1 MSGFK
6 GAERILKIMRDKRS
20 IRNVSIIAHIDHG
33 KTTLTDLLL
42 ARAGLIPYSL
52 AGEARVLDYLEEE
65 QRRGITIKSANI
77 SLAYNINGREYVINL
92 VDTPGHVD
100 FTGRVTRA
108 LRAVDGAVVLVDA
121 VEGVM
126 AQTEVVTR
134 QALGERVKPVLF
146 INKVDRLI
154 RELRLPA
161 EEIQKR
167 ILHIIQEFNGLIDL
181 YGEPEFRDKWKV
193 SISRGD
199 VVIGSALHKWGL
211 TLKTAIERGVRFSD
225 IINMY
230 LSGSWRDLQEI
241 IPLHEAILRL
251 IIEKIPSPVEAQK
264 YRIPKIWRGD
274 LSSDVGRAM
283 LECDP
288 GGPTAICVAS
298 VKVDPKEGLIATGRI
313 FSGKIE
319 DGDRVYLL
327 SAGKECVV
335 RQVSVYMGA
344 VREHVGWMD
353 SGNIVALSG
362 LEPLRAGE
370 TIIDPAYREGAIPF
384 ERIQYVSEPV
394 VAVSIEPKSPSDLQR
409 LLNALNVLLIE
420 DPNLTVTINRE
431 TGEYLLSGIGELHL
445 DIAVKSIGEIEPGL
459 EVIVSKPMISYRES
473 VSDVGDVFTASS
485 LNRLNKIS
493 VRVRPLDERGSAQ
506 IYGKIILSDENRNVL
521 VDLTES
527 VLSGEC
533 LEAIIDGFR
542 WACRSGPLC
551 GEPLRDL
558 VVELVEARLCG
569 EPSQGGYAQIMPAV
583 RRAIIGS
590 ILTARPVLLEPIY
603 GIQVSAPTERIGDVI
618 NLIVRR
624 RGRISS
630 VSDKGLFSVIN
641 GFIPV
646 AESFGLADEMRAV
659 SSGRAFWQSYFSH
672 WERVPGEHAA
682 HIIRSIRLRKG
693 LSAEIPR
700 AKDFMD

>member
-1 MSGFK
+1 
-6 GAERILKIMRDKRS
+6 
-20 IRNVSIIAHIDHG
+20 
-33 KTTLTDLLL
+33 
-42 ARAGLIPYSL
+42 
-52 AGEARVLDYLEEE
+52 
-65 QRRGITIKSANI
+65 
-77 SLAYNINGREYVINL
+77 
-92 VDTPGHVD
+92 
-100 FTGRVTRA
+100 
-108 LRAVDGAVVLVDA
+108 
-121 VEGVM
+121 
-126 AQTEVVTR
+126 
-134 QALGERVKPVLF
+134 
-146 INKVDRLI
+146 
-154 RELRLPA
+154 
-161 EEIQKR
+161 
-167 ILHIIQEFNGLIDL
+167 
-181 YGEPEFRDKWKV
+181 
-193 SISRGD
+193 
-199 VVIGSALHKWGL
+199 
-211 TLKTAIERGVRFSD
+211 
-225 IINMY
+225 
-230 LSGSWRDLQEI
+230 
-241 IPLHEAILRL
+241 
-251 IIEKIPSPVEAQK
+251 
-264 YRIPKIWRGD
+264 
-274 LSSDVGRAM
+274 
-283 LECDP
+283 
-288 GGPTAICVAS
+288 
-298 VKVDPKEGLIATGRI
+298 
-313 FSGKIE
+313 
-319 DGDRVYLL
+319 
-327 SAGKECVV
+327 
-335 RQVSVYMGA
+335 
-344 VREHVGWMD
+344 
-353 SGNIVALSG
+353 
-362 LEPLRAGE
+362 
-370 TIIDPAYREGAIPF
+370 
-384 ERIQYVSEPV
+384 
-394 VAVSIEPKSPSDLQR
+394 
-409 LLNALNVLLIE
+409 
-420 DPNLTVTINRE
+420 
-431 TGEYLLSGIGELHL
+431 HL